1 MNNYYS
7 KKLKEMTISDLEKLL
22 NGDLRDRVSAVNFN
36 YRLDILIN
44 DPESTV
50 RFAVA
55 SEGYGLDKLIDDPDP
70 CVRSQ
75 VANKGYGLDRLIN
88 DLSAYVRAEV
98 ANKGYGLDKLIND
111 PNSDVR
117 LVVAN
122 RKYGLEILRHDITID
137 VSNAALY
144 IIMDE
149 SIDTSE
155 IDGCIKDLL
164 INSSISHNDAK
175 IAFLPWGFNTKDSR
189 SKYTDFYFYD
199 VRHSDDS
206 DDDPC
211 TIEDKVSVNRWVSIV
226 TDKPLDLSDGTDTD
240 RYMNIPMD
248 LKNDFRDVY
257 YDFNMKW
264 ADITRRIPN
273 LFTY

>member
-70 CVRSQ
+70 CVRAQ
-75 VANKGYGLDRLIN
+75 VAHKGYGLDRLIN